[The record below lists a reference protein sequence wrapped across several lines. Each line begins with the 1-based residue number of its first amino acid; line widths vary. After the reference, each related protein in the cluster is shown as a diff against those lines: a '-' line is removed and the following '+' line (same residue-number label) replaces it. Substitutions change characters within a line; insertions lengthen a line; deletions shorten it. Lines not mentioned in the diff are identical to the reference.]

1 MTILWGRCFVAAAVI
16 AVGFLAI
23 APVRVSA
30 EDKPAENDRRVTL
43 AEGKIV
49 LDAPKSW
56 VRKQPKNKIIEH
68 EFAIPSGQD
77 EQPEGRFTVMGAG
90 GSVDANIT
98 RWLGQFVQ
106 PDGAATKDKAKIEK
120 RKIAGVEVHC
130 VDVAGDFKDS
140 PGPFAPAVMRP
151 DYRMLAAIIVTDKL
165 GQHFLKFYGPK
176 QVVAANEKAFEEM
189 LNSLQLK

>member
-1 MTILWGRCFVAAAVI
+1 MTIFSGRLMVTAMVSALGLHSLAA
-16 AVGFLAI
+16 GRLA
-23 APVRVSA
+23 A

-49 LDAPKSW
+49 LDAPKTW
-56 VRKQPKNKIIEH
+56 VRRAPKNKIIEH

-77 EQPEGRFTVMGAG
+77 EKPEGRFTVMGAG
-90 GSVDANIT
+90 GSVEANVE

-106 PDGAATKDKAKIEK
+106 TDGSATKDKAKVEK
-120 RKIAGVEVHC
+120 RKIAGQEVHF

-151 DYRMLAAIIVTDKL
+151 DYRMLAAIIVTEKM
-165 GQHFLKFYGPK
+165 GQHFLKF
-176 QVVAANEKAFEEM
+176 
-189 LNSLQLK
+189 